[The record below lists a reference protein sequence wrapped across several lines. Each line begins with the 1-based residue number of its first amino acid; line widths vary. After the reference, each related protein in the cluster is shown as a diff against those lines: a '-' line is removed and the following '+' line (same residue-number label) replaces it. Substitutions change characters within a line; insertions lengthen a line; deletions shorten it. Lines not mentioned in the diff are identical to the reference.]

1 MFPSVNSPTLSAPDK
16 CFPPWSKILSFSFC
30 FFCLLSFHQPTIFWH
45 AFLLL
50 HSVRETHQKQ
60 RNAQNARE
68 CAKCR
73 EMRRMQSNW
82 SALSLTLLLPS
93 FFTFSTPTYHSSF
106 LKTLFFISFPT
117 GTCAAVKGSKLLRE
131 LSLKNIVFQNSGR
144 KYKGTQMIIIFFNCL
159 YLYQFDFIIL
169 SDKCFSS
176 RSGAL
181 YQCPL
186 SSYTEDCQQAS
197 PSTNCIS
204 RSNNILMIA
213 AGRDWRA
220 PPGRWSLW
228 WASWGSAAATSAHR
242 DQGGPVAWGSCHQPG
257 WDNWAFV
264 AGVGWGEV
272 EVLWKCWC

>member
-60 RNAQNARE
+60 RNAQNARK
-68 CAKCR
+68 CAKWR

-106 LKTLFFISFPT
+106 LRSLFFISFPT

-131 LSLKNIVFQNSGR
+131 LSLKNIAFQNSYR
-144 KYKGTQMIIIFFNCL
+144 KYEGTQMIIIF
-159 YLYQFDFIIL
+159 L
-169 SDKCFSS
+169 SD
-176 RSGAL
+176 
-181 YQCPL
+181 P
-186 SSYTEDCQQAS
+186 S
-197 PSTNCIS
+197 PI
-204 RSNNILMIA
+204 IGYA
-213 AGRDWRA
+213 
-220 PPGRWSLW
+220 
-228 WASWGSAAATSAHR
+228 
-242 DQGGPVAWGSCHQPG
+242 CH
-257 WDNWAFV
+257 
-264 AGVGWGEV
+264 
-272 EVLWKCWC
+272 

>member
-16 CFPPWSKILSFSFC
+16 CFPPC
-30 FFCLLSFHQPTIFWH
+30 FLFLLSFVISPTNN
-45 AFLLL
+45 LLTRVSSL
-50 HSVRETHQKQ
+50 ALGQ
-60 RNAQNARE
+60 RNAPKAE
-68 CAKCR
+68 KCAKCR

-93 FFTFSTPTYHSSF
+93 FFTFSAPTYHSSF
-106 LKTLFFISFPT
+106 LRSLFFISFPT
-117 GTCAAVKGSKLLRE
+117 GTCAAGNGSKFFRE
-131 LSLKNIVFQNSGR
+131 LSSKNIVFQNSGR

-204 RSNNILMIA
+204 RSNNILIIA
-213 AGRDWRA
+213 AGRD
-220 PPGRWSLW
+220 
-228 WASWGSAAATSAHR
+228 
-242 DQGGPVAWGSCHQPG
+242 
-257 WDNWAFV
+257 
-264 AGVGWGEV
+264 
-272 EVLWKCWC
+272 